1 MSELRKT
8 TTDHPYFLT
17 FTVVGWLDVFTR
29 REYCDIVIKNLQYC
43 KDNKGMELY
52 AFVIMPSHIH
62 LIVRQNESRLSEV
75 VRDFK
80 SITAKEI
87 IKEIITNNVE
97 SRKDW
102 ILNFFKAYASDIKQN
117 KEYMFW
123 QKTNHPVELFSAK
136 VMEQKIN
143 YIHNNPVEA
152 GIVDSPEYYVYS
164 SAYIKPKVE
173 LSPI

>member
-1 MSELRKT
+1 
-8 TTDHPYFLT
+8 
-17 FTVVGWLDVFTR
+17 
-29 REYCDIVIKNLQYC
+29 
-43 KDNKGMELY
+43 MELY

-62 LIVRQNESRLSEV
+62 LIVRQNKSRLSEV

-87 IKEIITNNVE
+87 IKEIIANNTE
-97 SRKDW
+97 SRKEW
-102 ILNFFKAYASDIKQN
+102 ILNFFKACADELKQN

-123 QKTNHPVELFSAK
+123 QKTNHPVELHSAK
-136 VMEQKIN
+136 VMNQKIN

-152 GIVDSPEYYVYS
+152 GIVYSPEYYVYS
-164 SAYIKPKVE
+164 SAYVKSKIE